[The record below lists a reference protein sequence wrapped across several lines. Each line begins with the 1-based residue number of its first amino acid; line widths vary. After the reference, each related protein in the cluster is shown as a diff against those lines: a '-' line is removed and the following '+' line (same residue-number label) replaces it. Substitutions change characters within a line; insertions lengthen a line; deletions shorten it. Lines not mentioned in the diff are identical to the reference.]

1 VTVVFDLYAYVRP
14 QVLAAMTG
22 AGKHRHGSYAT
33 HQLAEWWAINAKG
46 VWVGGDLGPHNV
58 FVPLHRV
65 YYWAIEARET

>member
-1 VTVVFDLYAYVRP
+1 
-14 QVLAAMTG
+14 MTG